1 VGAGGEAADLAGGRV
16 ATRRL
21 GCGVAGACG
30 TGLVRG
36 GMATPAGR
44 AVGPELVRLLDAGP
58 PARGAAALVGARPT
72 VGTGT
77 TALLRG
83 ARSEAGPVGRH
94 AAVADEV
101 RPVGRRAAVAD
112 EAGPVAAGLLMPGG
126 TARGRHLSARQRSA
140 RQRSARQRSARQR
153 SARQR
158 SAR

>member
-1 VGAGGEAADLAGGRV
+1 V

-58 PARGAAALVGARPT
+58 PARGATALVGARPA

-94 AAVADEV
+94 
-101 RPVGRRAAVAD
+101 AAVAD

-140 RQRSARQRSARQR
+140 RQRSAR
-153 SARQR
+153 
-158 SAR
+158 